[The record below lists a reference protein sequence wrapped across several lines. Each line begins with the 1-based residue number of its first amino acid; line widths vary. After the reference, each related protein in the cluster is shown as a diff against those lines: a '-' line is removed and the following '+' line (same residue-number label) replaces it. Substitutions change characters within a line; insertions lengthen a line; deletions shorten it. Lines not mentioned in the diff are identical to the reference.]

1 MLQKIKRNIAPIV
14 LNAALF
20 IGIWMLLFKKPDYL
34 AITVKDVQKPQFY
47 VDTAATFHD
56 FVSLPLKIEGEL
68 DAPAYI
74 EIRDYDNPNYIVDRI
89 NLRAGKTALD
99 IRTDYYGRG
108 FLRISYKPYGVK
120 KGHLVIRVATPI

>member
-1 MLQKIKRNIAPIV
+1 MLQKLKRNIAPIV

-20 IGIWMLLFKKPDYL
+20 FGIWMLLFKKPNYL
-34 AITVKDVQKPQFY
+34 AISFKDVQKPQFY
-47 VDTAATFHD
+47 VDTSATFHD

-74 EIRDYDNPNYIVDRI
+74 EIRDYDNPNYIVHRF
-89 NLRAGKTALD
+89 NLKAGKTALD
-99 IRTDYYGRG
+99 YSIDYYGRG

-120 KGHLVIRVATPI
+120 KGHLVIKVATI

>member
-20 IGIWMLLFKKPDYL
+20 FGIWMLLFKKPDYL
-34 AITVKDVQKPQFY
+34 AITVKDVQKTQFY

-74 EIRDYDNPNYIVDRI
+74 EIRDYDNPNYIVDQYVRQ
-89 NLRAGKTALD
+89 
-99 IRTDYYGRG
+99 
-108 FLRISYKPYGVK
+108 V
-120 KGHLVIRVATPI
+120 

>member
-20 IGIWMLLFKKPDYL
+20 IGLWMLLFKKPDYL

-56 FVSLPLKIEGEL
+56 FVCLPLKIEGEL

-74 EIRDYDNPNYIVDRI
+74 EIRDYDNPNYVVHRF
-89 NLRAGKTALD
+89 NLKKGKTVLD
-99 IRTDYYGRG
+99 YSIDYYGRG

-120 KGHLVIRVATPI
+120 KGHLVIKVATI

>member
-1 MLQKIKRNIAPIV
+1 MLQKLKRNIAPIV

-20 IGIWMLLFKKPDYL
+20 FGIWMLLFKKPNYL

-47 VDTAATFHD
+47 VDTSATFND

-74 EIRDYDNPNYIVDRI
+74 EIRDYDNPNYIVHRF
-89 NLRAGKTALD
+89 NLKKGKTALD
-99 IRTDYYGRG
+99 YSIDYYGRG

-120 KGHLVIRVATPI
+120 KGHLVIKVATI

>member
-14 LNAALF
+14 LNTALF
-20 IGIWMLLFKKPDYL
+20 FGIWMLLFKKPDYL
-34 AITVKDVQKPQFY
+34 AISVKDVQKPQFY
-47 VDTAATFHD
+47 VDTSATFHD

-74 EIRDYDNPNYIVDRI
+74 EIRDYDNPNYIVNRF
-89 NLRAGKTALD
+89 NLKKGKTALD
-99 IRTDYYGRG
+99 YSIDYYGRG

-120 KGHLVIRVATPI
+120 KGHLVIKVAAI

>member
-20 IGIWMLLFKKPDYL
+20 IGLWMLLFKKPDYL
-34 AITVKDVQKPQFY
+34 AITVKNVQKPQFY

-74 EIRDYDNPNYIVDRI
+74 EIRDYDNPNYIVHRF
-89 NLRAGKTALD
+89 NLKAGKTALD
-99 IRTDYYGRG
+99 YSIDYYGRG

-120 KGHLVIRVATPI
+120 KGHLVIKVATI

>member
-1 MLQKIKRNIAPIV
+1 MLQKIKHNIAPIV

-20 IGIWMLLFKKPDYL
+20 FGIWMLLFKKTDYL
-34 AITVKDVQKPQFY
+34 AISVKDVQKPQFY
-47 VDTAATFHD
+47 VDTSATFHD

-74 EIRDYDNPNYIVDRI
+74 EIRDYDNPNYIVHRF
-89 NLRAGKTALD
+89 NLKAGKTALD
-99 IRTDYYGRG
+99 YSIDYYGRG

-120 KGHLVIRVATPI
+120 KGHLVIKVATI

>member
-1 MLQKIKRNIAPIV
+1 MLQKIKHNIAPIV

-20 IGIWMLLFKKPDYL
+20 FGIWMLLFKKTDYL
-34 AITVKDVQKPQFY
+34 AISVKDVQKPQFY
-47 VDTAATFHD
+47 VDTSATFHD

-74 EIRDYDNPNYIVDRI
+74 EIRDYDNPNYIVHRF
-89 NLRAGKTALD
+89 NLKKGKTALD
-99 IRTDYYGRG
+99 YSIDYYGRG

-120 KGHLVIRVATPI
+120 KGHLVIKVATI